1 VKTPQSV
8 TAINTQ
14 LCARSLPPVAQR
26 SISAPMVKNPVEET
40 TTFQA
45 LARVTTAAVVVA
57 AALLFAVPFLLALL
71 APFVGR

>member
-1 VKTPQSV
+1 
-8 TAINTQ
+8 
-14 LCARSLPPVAQR
+14 
-26 SISAPMVKNPVEET
+26 MVKNPVEET